1 LLVYEKNRLIQ
12 GVDLEHLLD
21 EIAENAAMVHS
32 LLESIE
38 DNCFSESI
46 TFDDLRALSQYG
58 LAYNQNIF
66 LLLG

>member
-1 LLVYEKNRLIQ
+1 M
-12 GVDLEHLLD
+12 EHLLD